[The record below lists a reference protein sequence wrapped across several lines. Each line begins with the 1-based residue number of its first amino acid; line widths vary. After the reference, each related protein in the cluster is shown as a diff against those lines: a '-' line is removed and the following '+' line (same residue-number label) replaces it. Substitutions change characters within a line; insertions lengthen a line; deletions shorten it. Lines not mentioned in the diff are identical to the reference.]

1 MLILTGIRSVGLAL
15 STVKSDLISGAMNQR
30 SSVPSMNVINTTQH
44 TDTTAPATV
53 GCVRS
58 FGNFRYKS
66 NFFTSNPIV
75 NVVLR
80 ITEELSQSYRC
91 KLPFYSKKK

>member
-15 STVKSDLISGAMNQR
+15 STVKSDLISGAMNHK
-30 SSVPSMNVINTTQH
+30 SSVASMNVINTTQH

-66 NFFTSNPIV
+66 NFFTSNFIV
-75 NVVLR
+75 NLRVLR
-80 ITEELSQSYRC
+80 ITEELSQS
-91 KLPFYSKKK
+91 

>member
-15 STVKSDLISGAMNQR
+15 STVKSDLISGAMNHK

-66 NFFTSNPIV
+66 NFFTSNFIV
-75 NVVLR
+75 NLRVLR
-80 ITEELSQSYRC
+80 ITEELSQS
-91 KLPFYSKKK
+91 

>member
-15 STVKSDLISGAMNQR
+15 STVKSDLISGAMNHR
-30 SSVPSMNVINTTQH
+30 SSVPSMKVINTTQH

-75 NVVLR
+75 NVTLR
-80 ITEELSQSYRC
+80 ITEELSQS
-91 KLPFYSKKK
+91 